1 MNRALITG
9 SNGFIGSHLVERL
22 LRQGVEVRCM
32 VRKTSRLHWLESL
45 PVKYVWADLRDSES
59 LNEAVKD
66 VDFVYH
72 LGGLTK
78 ARTRQ
83 EYFEANEKGTRSLV
97 RAVLRTNPSVKR
109 FVYVSSQAAGGPSCG
124 LTPRRESED
133 PRPVTW
139 YGQSKLGGELAVL
152 ESSDRIPVTVI
163 RSPSVYGPRDTDV
176 FEIFRAV
183 TWHIKPVLGFQKR
196 YASFIYVKDLVR
208 GLDLAARHD
217 KAAGEVFY
225 LVSDAVVSWQEM
237 NDRLAEVMN
246 KKAVIIHIPVWI
258 FGLIALYREF
268 YSRISGKCSILNW
281 QKMNEFRERFW
292 VCDGSKARRLLDFR
306 PEYELNRGIQETW
319 EWYCRQGW
327 LKQTGGAG

>member
-1 MNRALITG
+1 MIRALITG

-22 LRQGVEVRCM
+22 LQQGVEVRCM

-45 PVKYVWADLRDSES
+45 PVQYTCADLRDPES
-59 LNEAVKD
+59 LNDAVKD
-66 VDFVYH
+66 VDFVFH

-83 EYFEANEKGTRSLV
+83 AYFEANETGTRSLV
-97 RAVLRTNPSVKR
+97 QAVLKMNPSLKR
-109 FVYVSSQAAGGPSCG
+109 FVYVSSQAAGGPSRG

-133 PRPVTW
+133 PCPVTW
-139 YGQSKLGGELAVL
+139 YGQSKLGGEQAVL
-152 ESSDRIPVTVI
+152 ESADRIPVTVI

-176 FEIFRAV
+176 FEVFRAV
-183 TWHIKPVLGFQKR
+183 RWHIKPILGFQKR
-196 YASFIYVKDLVR
+196 YASFIYVKDLVS
-208 GLDLAARHD
+208 GLDLAARHE

-225 LVSDAVVSWQEM
+225 LVSDPVVSWHEM
-237 NDRLAEVMN
+237 NDRIAEVMHRR
-246 KKAVIIHIPVWI
+246 AVTIRIPVCI

-292 VCDGSKARRLLDFR
+292 ICDGSKAQQLLDFR

-319 EWYCRQGW
+319 EWYCQQGW
-327 LKQTGGAG
+327 LK